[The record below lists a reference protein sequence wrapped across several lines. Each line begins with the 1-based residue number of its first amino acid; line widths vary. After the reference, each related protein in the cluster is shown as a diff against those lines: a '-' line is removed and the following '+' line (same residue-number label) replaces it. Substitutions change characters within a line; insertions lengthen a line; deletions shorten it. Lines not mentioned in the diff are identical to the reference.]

1 MNIRKNNQYSLNIH
15 CIYEHS
21 LYIRIINKHL
31 LNIHDSEKCIISI
44 FNFIK
49 NAFHN
54 PNSSRE
60 SILFSP
66 NNAYQKGV
74 ITLFR
79 CIFDGKP
86 NRIVTFMR
94 EYVLRRWWICQNF
107 FSPPH
112 TPRYF
117 IYPVRSRQLS
127 EIGRGKI
134 FEYCDWCCYATINLR
149 LIRVLF
155 VEYLVDFYWWC
166 FGVMT
171 RWKRE
176 RMVS

>member
-15 CIYEHS
+15 CLYEQS
-21 LYIRIINKHL
+21 LYIRIINKHS
-31 LNIHDSEKCIISI
+31 LNIHDNEKCIISI

-54 PNSSRE
+54 PNSSRK

-66 NNAYQKGV
+66 NSAYQKGI

-86 NRIVTFMR
+86 NRIVTFMSK
-94 EYVLRRWWICQNF
+94 YTLGRWCICQNF

-112 TPRYF
+112 ILRYF
-117 IYPVRSRQLS
+117 ICLVRLRQFS
-127 EIGRGKI
+127 EIGRRKI
-134 FEYCDWCCYATINLR
+134 FYASLQLVCTFW
-149 LIRVLF
+149 VLW
-155 VEYLVDFYWWC
+155 LMPLC
-166 FGVMT
+166 HN
-171 RWKRE
+171 
-176 RMVS
+176 